1 MLQVGEKV
9 SQALAPNTHFV
20 GSVRF
25 QSLAFTCLLIYR
37 YCIRHMNSV
46 DILFIIIINI
56 MIIINVSEI
65 SCKLVTGIS
74 AGMLHIAYMSLVLL
88 CIFSFSFFFSLFH
101 VLTMGRMPPEMNVSY
116 RIVVVV
122 CCM

>member
-74 AGMLHIAYMSLVLL
+74 AGMLHIAY
-88 CIFSFSFFFSLFH
+88 IFH
-101 VLTMGRMPPEMNVSY
+101 
-116 RIVVVV
+116 
-122 CCM
+122 